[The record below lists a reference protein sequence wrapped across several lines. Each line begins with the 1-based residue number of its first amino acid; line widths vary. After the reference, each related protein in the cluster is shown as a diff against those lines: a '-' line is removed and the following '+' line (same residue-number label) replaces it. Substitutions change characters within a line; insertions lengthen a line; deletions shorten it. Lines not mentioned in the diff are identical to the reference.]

1 MPIRSVLAVDGRN
14 PFIITVIQTYRGL
27 CGMGFLCFG
36 FFTIV
41 FGDFNLFLYCFQRVS
56 GHCWD
61 VLSICN
67 FLGCTMR
74 GWKTV
79 HVDEGGLFSCY
90 YAES

>member
-1 MPIRSVLAVDGRN
+1 MLIRSVLAVDGRN
-14 PFIITVIQTYRGL
+14 SFIITVIQTYRGL

-41 FGDFNLFLYCFQRVS
+41 FGDFNLFLLLFFKGYPDITGTFYPFV
-56 GHCWD
+56 D
-61 VLSICN
+61 

-79 HVDEGGLFSCY
+79 HVDEG
-90 YAES
+90 